1 MTVKFAGQIP
11 KCRNLSCF
19 LAGDRGLFIRVP
31 YKIVVCMGKR
41 NLSAYL
47 LPDIIY
53 FNKKDLYESEGSD
66 V

>member
-1 MTVKFAGQIP
+1 
-11 KCRNLSCF
+11 
-19 LAGDRGLFIRVP
+19 
-31 YKIVVCMGKR
+31 MGKR